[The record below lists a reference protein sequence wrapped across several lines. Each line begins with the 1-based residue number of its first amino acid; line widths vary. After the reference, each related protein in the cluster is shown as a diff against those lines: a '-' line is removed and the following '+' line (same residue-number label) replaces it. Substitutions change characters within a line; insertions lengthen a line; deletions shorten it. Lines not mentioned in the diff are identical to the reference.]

1 MPGRTP
7 SFVYIMTSRSRRVLY
22 VGVTNDLRR
31 RTAEHQHHLGGIF
44 SRRYA
49 LDTLVW
55 YEVHYS
61 IESAI
66 LREKQLKAG
75 SRLAKIRLVEA
86 MNPDW
91 VDLSSQL

>member
-1 MPGRTP
+1 MPGRTT
-7 SFVYIMTSRSRRVLY
+7 SFVYIMTSRARRVLY
-22 VGVTNDLRR
+22 VGVTSDLRR
-31 RTAEHQHHLGGIF
+31 RVAEHQHHFGGIF

-61 IESAI
+61 IERAI

-86 MNPDW
+86 MNPGWD
-91 VDLSSQL
+91 DLSGQL